1 MKIMCQLCDYL
12 FLLIS
17 YVKSIS
23 IYKLLVDTLSLM
35 CLACCVA
42 ERLVVFFWTLQYTYV
57 EMKLF
62 VNIYRKVIWNF
73 L

>member
-12 FLLIS
+12 FFLLIS
-17 YVKSIS
+17 YLRSIV

-42 ERLVVFFWTLQYTYV
+42 ERVGLYLDTIGMVHLYLD
-57 EMKLF
+57 KSLCKHLSK
-62 VNIYRKVIWNF
+62 NS
-73 L
+73 